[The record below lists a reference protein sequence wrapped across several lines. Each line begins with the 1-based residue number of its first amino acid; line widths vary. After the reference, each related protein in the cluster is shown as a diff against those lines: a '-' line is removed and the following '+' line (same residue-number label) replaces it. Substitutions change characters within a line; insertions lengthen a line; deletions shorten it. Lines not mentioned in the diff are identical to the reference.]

1 MSDYLGLNVEISDFD
16 KLLSHEEIE
25 TEPVPIDVF
34 VSDRKYLGLPPL
46 SEIQT
51 EIVKN
56 STQIFKKDTLIKLHG
71 EEEGIKIYDNYTQN
85 EVICQLGK
93 GSGKD
98 HCARITM
105 AYTVYL
111 MHCLR
116 DPLSYYG
123 KATGVYVDLLN
134 LAVNAQQA
142 QRVFFEPF
150 KNLLLASPWF
160 NEQGFEPRV
169 SEIFFFSRP
178 IRCFSGHSESE
189 GWEGYEVM
197 TIILDEISAFKTA
210 AELKGDVRSKGSAAA
225 IYNMSKLSVMSR
237 FPEVGKTILLSF
249 PRYKG
254 DFIQQR
260 YDSCREKN
268 EPKTWAIKAATWEV
282 NPTIEREQLESEY
295 IRNPIE
301 ARARFE
307 CEPPNMEDAFFRD
320 ADLVRNAFNIGE
332 DPIDDNGSF
341 KNWFNGS
348 DEFTRFIHVDLALK
362 RDRAA
367 LSMVHCPG
375 LKEIN
380 TGLGIEKLPV
390 INVDFIHS
398 WTAQPGSEINFAQ
411 VRSMIIDLCRKF
423 SVAVVSFDQWQSV
436 EMIQSLKAMGINAD
450 FHSVKKSDYDTLMTS
465 IYDRRLRGYWN
476 EILVEEELLKLRL
489 IGGNKIDH
497 PSTGTKDLA
506 DALAGAV
513 FQSINNITID
523 QEIEIEFETFN
534 PMIYE
539 GEEDNSA
546 DFRVKKDFVD
556 ESSESEMMMPEE
568 IKNWLDLV

>member
-1 MSDYLGLNVEISDFD
+1 MSDIFGLNVELDSLE
-16 KLLSHEEIE
+16 KLLRHEELDE
-25 TEPVPIDVF
+25 YPVPIDVF
-34 VSDRKYLGLPPL
+34 VSDRRYLGLPPL

-56 STQIFKKDTLIKLHG
+56 STQIFKLDTLIKLYG
-71 EEEGIKIYDNYTQN
+71 EEEGLRTYDTYTQN

-98 HCARITM
+98 HCARITL

-111 MHCLR
+111 LHCLR
-116 DPLSYYG
+116 DPLGYYG

-150 KNLLLASPWF
+150 KNLLLSSPWF

-178 IRCFSGHSESE
+178 VRCFSGHSESE

-197 TIILDEISAFKTA
+197 TIILDEIAAFKTDN
-210 AELKGDVRSKGSAAA
+210 ELKGDVRSKGSASA

-237 FPEVGKTILLSF
+237 FPEIGKCILLSF

-260 YDSCREKN
+260 FDSSIEKN

-282 NPTIEREQLESEY
+282 NPTIERHQLESEY
-295 IRNPIE
+295 IRNPVE

-307 CEPPNMEDAFFRD
+307 CEPPHMEDAFFRD
-320 ADLVRNAFNIGE
+320 ADLVRNAFNATE
-332 DPIDDNGSF
+332 DPMEEDGSY
-341 KNWFNGS
+341 KKWFNGS
-348 DEFTRFIHVDLALK
+348 DDFTRFIHVDLALK

-375 LKEIN
+375 IKNIN
-380 TGLGIEKLPV
+380 TGLGVESLPV
-390 INVDFIHS
+390 INVDLVKS
-398 WTAQPGSEINFAQ
+398 WSAAPGDEINFSGIRGLI
-411 VRSMIIDLCRKF
+411 VDLCRRF
-423 SVAVVSFDQWQSV
+423 SVGIVSFDQWQSV

-450 FHSVKKSDYDTLMTS
+450 FHSVKKTDYDTLMTS
-465 IYDRRLRGYWN
+465 IYDKRLRGYWN
-476 EILVEEELLKLRL
+476 EILVEDELLKLKL
-489 IGGNKIDH
+489 LNGTKIDH
-497 PSTGTKDLA
+497 PTSGSKDLA
-506 DALAGAV
+506 DSVAGAV
-513 FQSINNITID
+513 FQAVQNILID
-523 QEIEIEFETFN
+523 QEVEIEFDTFSH
-534 PMIYE
+534 
-539 GEEDNSA
+539 EEFESEYDEA
-546 DFRVKKDFVD
+546 DTYIKKDLTSD
-556 ESSESEMMMPEE
+556 NLESNKVIPED
-568 IKNWLDLV
+568 IATWLDLV

>member
-1 MSDYLGLNVEISDFD
+1 MSDIFGLNVELDSLE
-16 KLLSHEEIE
+16 KLLRHEELDE
-25 TEPVPIDVF
+25 YPVPIDVF
-34 VSDRKYLGLPPL
+34 VSDRRYLGLPPL

-56 STQIFKKDTLIKLHG
+56 STQIFKLDTLIKLYG
-71 EEEGIKIYDNYTQN
+71 EEEGLRTYDTYTQN

-98 HCARITM
+98 HCARITL

-111 MHCLR
+111 LHCLR
-116 DPLSYYG
+116 DPLGYYG

-150 KNLLLASPWF
+150 KNLLLSSPWF

-178 IRCFSGHSESE
+178 VRCFSGHSESE

-197 TIILDEISAFKTA
+197 TIILDEIAAFKTDN
-210 AELKGDVRSKGSAAA
+210 ELKGDVRSKGSASA

-237 FPEVGKTILLSF
+237 FPEIGKCILLSF

-260 YDSCREKN
+260 FDSSIEKN

-282 NPTIEREQLESEY
+282 NPTIERHQLESEY
-295 IRNPIE
+295 IRNPVE

-307 CEPPNMEDAFFRD
+307 CEPPHMEDAFFRD
-320 ADLVRNAFNIGE
+320 ADLVRNAFNATE
-332 DPIDDNGSF
+332 DPMEEDGSY
-341 KNWFNGS
+341 KKWFNGS
-348 DEFTRFIHVDLALK
+348 DDFTRFIHVDLALK

-375 LKEIN
+375 IKNIN
-380 TGLGIEKLPV
+380 TGLGVESLPV
-390 INVDFIHS
+390 INVDLVKS
-398 WTAQPGSEINFAQ
+398 WSAAPGDEINFSGIRGLI
-411 VRSMIIDLCRKF
+411 VDLCRRF
-423 SVAVVSFDQWQSV
+423 SVGIVSFDQWQSV

-450 FHSVKKSDYDTLMTS
+450 FHSVKKTDYDTLMTS
-465 IYDRRLRGYWN
+465 IYDKRLRGYWN
-476 EILVEEELLKLRL
+476 EILVEDELLKLKL
-489 IGGNKIDH
+489 LNGTKIDH
-497 PSTGTKDLA
+497 PTSGSKDLA
-506 DALAGAV
+506 DSVAGAV
-513 FQSINNITID
+513 FQAVQNILID
-523 QEIEIEFETFN
+523 QEVEIEFDTFS
-534 PMIYE
+534 P
-539 GEEDNSA
+539 EEFESEYDEA
-546 DFRVKKDFVD
+546 DTYIKKDLTSD
-556 ESSESEMMMPEE
+556 NLESNKVIPED
-568 IKNWLDLV
+568 IATWLDLI

>member
-1 MSDYLGLNVEISDFD
+1 MSDIFGLNVELDSLE
-16 KLLSHEEIE
+16 KLLRHEELDE
-25 TEPVPIDVF
+25 YPVPLDVF
-34 VSDRKYLGLPPL
+34 VSDRRYLGLPPL

-56 STQIFKKDTLIKLHG
+56 STQIFKLDTLIKLHG
-71 EEEGIKIYDNYTQN
+71 EEEGLRIYDTYTQN

-98 HCARITM
+98 HCARITL

-111 MHCLR
+111 LHCLR
-116 DPLSYYG
+116 DPLGYYG

-150 KNLLLASPWF
+150 KNLLLSSPWF

-178 IRCFSGHSESE
+178 VRCFSGHSESE

-197 TIILDEISAFKTA
+197 TIILDEIAAFKTDN
-210 AELKGDVRSKGSAAA
+210 ELKGDVRSKGSASA

-237 FPEVGKTILLSF
+237 FPEIGKCILLSF

-260 YDSCREKN
+260 FDSSIEKN

-282 NPTIEREQLESEY
+282 NPTIERHQLESEY

-307 CEPPNMEDAFFRD
+307 CEPPHMEDAFFRD
-320 ADLVRNAFNIGE
+320 ADLVRNAFNATE
-332 DPIDDNGSF
+332 DPMEEDGSY
-341 KNWFNGS
+341 KKWFNGS
-348 DEFTRFIHVDLALK
+348 DDFTRFIHVDLALK

-375 LKEIN
+375 IKNIN
-380 TGLGIEKLPV
+380 TGLGVESLPV
-390 INVDFIHS
+390 INVDLVKS
-398 WTAQPGSEINFAQ
+398 WSAAPGDEINFSGIRGLI
-411 VRSMIIDLCRKF
+411 VDLCRRF
-423 SVAVVSFDQWQSV
+423 SVGIVSFDQWQSV

-450 FHSVKKSDYDTLMTS
+450 FHSVKKTDYDTLMTS
-465 IYDRRLRGYWN
+465 IYDKRLRGYWN
-476 EILVEEELLKLRL
+476 EILVEDELLKLKL
-489 IGGNKIDH
+489 LNGTKIDH
-497 PSTGTKDLA
+497 PTSGSKDLA
-506 DALAGAV
+506 DSVAGAV
-513 FQSINNITID
+513 FQAVQNILID
-523 QEIEIEFETFN
+523 QEVEIEFDTFS
-534 PMIYE
+534 P
-539 GEEDNSA
+539 EEFESEYDEA
-546 DFRVKKDFVD
+546 DTYIKKDLTSD
-556 ESSESEMMMPEE
+556 NLESNKVIPED
-568 IKNWLDLV
+568 IATWLDLV

>member
-1 MSDYLGLNVEISDFD
+1 MSDIFGLNVELDSLE
-16 KLLSHEEIE
+16 KLLRHEELDE
-25 TEPVPIDVF
+25 YPVPLDVF
-34 VSDRKYLGLPPL
+34 VSDRRYLGLPPL

-56 STQIFKKDTLIKLHG
+56 STQIFKLDTLIKLYG
-71 EEEGIKIYDNYTQN
+71 EEEGLRTYDTYTQN

-98 HCARITM
+98 HCARITL

-111 MHCLR
+111 LHCLR
-116 DPLSYYG
+116 DPLGYYG

-150 KNLLLASPWF
+150 KNLLLSSPWF

-178 IRCFSGHSESE
+178 VRCFSGHSESE

-197 TIILDEISAFKTA
+197 TIILDEIAAFKTDN
-210 AELKGDVRSKGSAAA
+210 ELKGDVRSKGSASA

-237 FPEVGKTILLSF
+237 FPEIGKCILLSF

-260 YDSCREKN
+260 FDSSIEKN

-282 NPTIEREQLESEY
+282 NPTIERHQLESEY
-295 IRNPIE
+295 IRNPVE

-307 CEPPNMEDAFFRD
+307 CEPPHMEDAFFRD
-320 ADLVRNAFNIGE
+320 ADLVRNAFNATE
-332 DPIDDNGSF
+332 DPMEEDGSY
-341 KNWFNGS
+341 KKWFNGS
-348 DEFTRFIHVDLALK
+348 DDFTRFIHVDLALK

-375 LKEIN
+375 IKNIN
-380 TGLGIEKLPV
+380 TGLGVESLPV
-390 INVDFIHS
+390 INVDLVKS
-398 WTAQPGSEINFAQ
+398 WSAAPGDEINFSGIRGLI
-411 VRSMIIDLCRKF
+411 VDLCRRF
-423 SVAVVSFDQWQSV
+423 SVGIVSFDQWQSV

-450 FHSVKKSDYDTLMTS
+450 FHSVKKTDYDTLMTS
-465 IYDRRLRGYWN
+465 IYDKRLRGYWN
-476 EILVEEELLKLRL
+476 EILVEDELLKLKL
-489 IGGNKIDH
+489 LNGTKIDH
-497 PSTGTKDLA
+497 PTSGSKDLA
-506 DALAGAV
+506 DSVAGAV
-513 FQSINNITID
+513 FQAVQNILID
-523 QEIEIEFETFN
+523 QEVEIEFDTFSH
-534 PMIYE
+534 
-539 GEEDNSA
+539 EEFESEYDEA
-546 DFRVKKDFVD
+546 DTYIKKDLTSD
-556 ESSESEMMMPEE
+556 NLESNKVIPED
-568 IKNWLDLV
+568 IAIWLDLV

>member
-1 MSDYLGLNVEISDFD
+1 VFD
-16 KLLSHEEIE
+16 
-25 TEPVPIDVF
+25 
-34 VSDRKYLGLPPL
+34 RRYLGLPPL

-56 STQIFKKDTLIKLHG
+56 STQIFKLDTLIKLHG
-71 EEEGIKIYDNYTQN
+71 EEEGLRIYDTYTQN

-98 HCARITM
+98 HCARITL

-111 MHCLR
+111 LHCLR
-116 DPLSYYG
+116 DPLGYYG

-150 KNLLLASPWF
+150 KNLLLSSPWF

-178 IRCFSGHSESE
+178 VRCFSGHSESE

-197 TIILDEISAFKTA
+197 TIILDEIAAFKTDN
-210 AELKGDVRSKGSAAA
+210 ELKGDVRSKGSASA

-237 FPEVGKTILLSF
+237 FPEIGKCILLSF

-260 YDSCREKN
+260 FDSSIEKN

-282 NPTIEREQLESEY
+282 NPTIERHQLESEY
-295 IRNPIE
+295 IRNPVE

-307 CEPPNMEDAFFRD
+307 CEPPHMEDAFFRD
-320 ADLVRNAFNIGE
+320 ADLVRSAFNASE
-332 DPIDDNGSF
+332 DPMEEDGSY
-341 KNWFNGS
+341 KKWFNGS
-348 DEFTRFIHVDLALK
+348 DDFTRFIHVDLALK

-375 LKEIN
+375 IKNIN
-380 TGLGIEKLPV
+380 TGLGVESLPV
-390 INVDFIHS
+390 INVDLVKS
-398 WTAQPGSEINFAQ
+398 WSAAPGDEINFSGIRGLI
-411 VRSMIIDLCRKF
+411 VDLCRRF
-423 SVAVVSFDQWQSV
+423 SVGIVSFDQWQSV

-450 FHSVKKSDYDTLMTS
+450 FHSVKKTDYDTLMTS
-465 IYDRRLRGYWN
+465 IYDKRLRGYWN
-476 EILVEEELLKLRL
+476 EILVEDELLKLKL
-489 IGGNKIDH
+489 LNGTKIDH
-497 PSTGTKDLA
+497 PTSGSTLITHL
-506 DALAGAV
+506 LLESHS
-513 FQSINNITID
+513 SIHAISYHKSMSLRCRN
-523 QEIEIEFETFN
+523 QFF
-534 PMIYE
+534 
-539 GEEDNSA
+539 
-546 DFRVKKDFVD
+546 
-556 ESSESEMMMPEE
+556 
-568 IKNWLDLV
+568 

>member
-1 MSDYLGLNVEISDFD
+1 MSDIFGLNVELDSLE
-16 KLLSHEEIE
+16 KLLRHEELDE
-25 TEPVPIDVF
+25 YPVPLDVF
-34 VSDRKYLGLPPL
+34 VSDRRYLGLPPL

-56 STQIFKKDTLIKLHG
+56 STQIFKLDTLIKLYG
-71 EEEGIKIYDNYTQN
+71 EEEGLRIYDTYTQN

-98 HCARITM
+98 HCARITL

-111 MHCLR
+111 LHCLR
-116 DPLSYYG
+116 DPLGYYG

-150 KNLLLASPWF
+150 KNLLLSSPWF

-178 IRCFSGHSESE
+178 VRCFSGHSESE

-197 TIILDEISAFKTA
+197 TIILDEIAAFKTDN
-210 AELKGDVRSKGSAAA
+210 ELKGDVRSKGSASA

-237 FPEVGKTILLSF
+237 FPEIGKCILLSF

-260 YDSCREKN
+260 FDSSIEKN

-282 NPTIEREQLESEY
+282 NPTIERHQLESEY
-295 IRNPIE
+295 IRNPVE

-307 CEPPNMEDAFFRD
+307 CEPPHMEDAFFRD
-320 ADLVRNAFNIGE
+320 ADLVRNAFNATE
-332 DPIDDNGSF
+332 DPMEEDGSY
-341 KNWFNGS
+341 KKWFNGS
-348 DEFTRFIHVDLALK
+348 DDFTRFIHVDLALK

-375 LKEIN
+375 IKNIN
-380 TGLGIEKLPV
+380 TGLGVESLPV
-390 INVDFIHS
+390 INVDLVKS
-398 WTAQPGSEINFAQ
+398 WSAAPGDEINFSGIRGLI
-411 VRSMIIDLCRKF
+411 VDLCRRF
-423 SVAVVSFDQWQSV
+423 SVGIVSFDQWQSV

-450 FHSVKKSDYDTLMTS
+450 FHSVKKTDYDTLMTS
-465 IYDRRLRGYWN
+465 IYDKRLRGYWN
-476 EILVEEELLKLRL
+476 EILVEDELLKLKL
-489 IGGNKIDH
+489 LNGTKIDH
-497 PSTGTKDLA
+497 PTSGSKDLA
-506 DALAGAV
+506 DSVAGAV
-513 FQSINNITID
+513 FQAVQNILID
-523 QEIEIEFETFN
+523 QEVEIEFDTFSH
-534 PMIYE
+534 
-539 GEEDNSA
+539 EEFESEYDEA
-546 DFRVKKDFVD
+546 DTYIKKDLTSD
-556 ESSESEMMMPEE
+556 NLESNKVIPED
-568 IKNWLDLV
+568 IATWLDLV